1 MLIFAIDDEPKALKD
16 LHKAIVKAAPEAEV
30 MDFSLAAKAL
40 RTMETGLKPD
50 IVFSDIRMPGIDGM
64 MLARRL
70 KQTSPTTGIV
80 FVSAFT
86 KYAYDA
92 MKLRVDGYVMKPAQA
107 DRIREEIG
115 VIVSRN
121 ASRNYDEKVS
131 IQ

>member
-1 MLIFAIDDEPKALKD
+1 
-16 LHKAIVKAAPEAEV
+16 

-40 RTMETGLKPD
+40 RSMETGLRPD

-121 ASRNYDEKVS
+121 APRNFDEKVS
-131 IQ
+131 VQ